1 MRFNPW
7 KLDYIGLKK
16 YSYGISLALVL
27 VSVLSVAIFG
37 FNYGIDFSSGTSVD
51 VALSR
56 PVDKAAVERFLDDGR
71 SEWGEYVL
79 TPGNERLSIRF
90 KEVLNAEQ
98 QTSFRAAFQS
108 GLDADASFEMNVVGV
123 DIAREQQEKAMW
135 GVLFASIGILIYVA
149 IRFEWRFGLAAII
162 ALLHDAI
169 IVMGAFSLFRLE
181 VNMPFIVAVLTVIG
195 YSINDTVVIFDR
207 IRENLRFA
215 KIKTHADLANV
226 VNTSVRQTLTRSIN
240 TVVAVLIGAVLLF
253 ALASPSIR
261 LFSLAIIIGLVAGT
275 YSSIFVASPLWF
287 ELRKRMKAKKPAKA
301 AATAS

>member
-1 MRFNPW
+1 VRFNPW

-16 YSYGISLALVL
+16 YSYGISLALVV
-27 VSVLSVAIFG
+27 VSLLSVAIFG
-37 FNYGIDFSSGTSVD
+37 LNYGIDFRSGTTVD
-51 VALSR
+51 VALSQ
-56 PVDKAAVERFLDDGR
+56 PVDKEAVERFLDAGQ
-71 SEWGEYVL
+71 SQWGEYVL
-79 TPGNERLSIRF
+79 TPGTERLSIRF
-90 KEVLNAEQ
+90 KDVLSGEQ
-98 QTSFRAAFQS
+98 QTSFREAFRS
-108 GLDADASFEMNVVGV
+108 ELDAGASFEMYVVGV
-123 DIAREQQEKAMW
+123 DIAREQQEKALW
-135 GVLFASIGILIYVA
+135 GVLFASVGILIYVA

-169 IVMGAFSLFRLE
+169 VVVGAFSLFRLE
-181 VNMPFIVAVLTVIG
+181 VNMPFIVAVLTIIG

-240 TVVAVLIGAVLLF
+240 TVVTVLIGAVLLF
-253 ALASPSIR
+253 ALGSPSIR

-275 YSSIFVASPLWF
+275 YSSIFVASPLWY

-301 AATAS
+301 AGAS

>member
-1 MRFNPW
+1 VRFNPW
-7 KLDYIGLKK
+7 KLDYIGLRK
-16 YSYGISLALVL
+16 YTMAVSAVLVL
-27 VSVLSVAIFG
+27 LSVLFFAILG
-37 FNYGIDFSSGTSVD
+37 LNYGIDFRSGTTVD

-56 PVDKAAVERFLDDGR
+56 PVDKAAVERFLDEGQ

-90 KEVLNAEQ
+90 KEVLNAQQ

-108 GLDADASFEMNVVGV
+108 GLDADASFEMYVVGV
-123 DIAREQQEKAMW
+123 DIAREQQEKALW
-135 GVLFASIGILIYVA
+135 GVLFASVGILIYVA
-149 IRFEWRFGLAAII
+149 IRFEWRFGLAAIV

-169 IVMGAFSLFRLE
+169 VVIGAFSLFRLE

-226 VNTSVRQTLTRSIN
+226 VNMSVRQTLTRSIN
-240 TVVAVLIGAVLLF
+240 TVVTVLLGAVLLF
-253 ALASPSIR
+253 ALGSPSIR
-261 LFSLAIIIGLVAGT
+261 LFSLAIIIGLAAGT

-301 AATAS
+301 AAAS

>member
-7 KLDYIGLKK
+7 KLDYIGLRK
-16 YSYGISLALVL
+16 YTFSVSAGLVL
-27 VSVLSVAIFG
+27 VSLLAFAALG
-37 FNYGIDFSSGTSVD
+37 LNYGIDFRSGTTVD
-51 VALSR
+51 VVLTQ
-56 PVDKAAVERFLDDGR
+56 PVEKEAVERFLDEGR
-71 SEWGEYVL
+71 SRWGEYVL
-79 TPGNERLSIRF
+79 TSGTERLSIRF
-90 KEVLNAEQ
+90 KDVLGGEQ

-108 GLDADASFEMNVVGV
+108 ELDAGASFEMYVVGV
-123 DIAREQQEKAMW
+123 DIAREQQEKALW
-135 GVLFASIGILIYVA
+135 GVFFASIGVLIYVA
-149 IRFEWRFGLAAII
+149 IRFEWRFGLASIA

-169 IVMGAFSLFRLE
+169 VVVGAFSLFRLE

-207 IRENLRFA
+207 IRDNLRFA

-240 TVVAVLIGAVLLF
+240 TVVTVLIGAVLLF
-253 ALASPSIR
+253 ALGSPSIR

-275 YSSIFVASPLWF
+275 YSSIFVASPLWY

-301 AATAS
+301 AAAS

>member
-16 YSYGISLALVL
+16 YSYGISLALVV
-27 VSVLSVAIFG
+27 VSLLSVAIFG
-37 FNYGIDFSSGTSVD
+37 LNYGIDFRSGTTVD
-51 VALSR
+51 VALSQ
-56 PVDKAAVERFLDDGR
+56 PVDKEAVERFLDAGQ
-71 SEWGEYVL
+71 SQWGEYVL
-79 TPGNERLSIRF
+79 TPGTERLSIRF
-90 KEVLNAEQ
+90 KDVLSGEQ
-98 QTSFRAAFQS
+98 QTSFREAFRS
-108 GLDADASFEMNVVGV
+108 ELDAGASFEMYVVGV
-123 DIAREQQEKAMW
+123 DIAREQQEKALW
-135 GVLFASIGILIYVA
+135 GVLFASVGILIYVA

-169 IVMGAFSLFRLE
+169 VVVGAFSLFRLE
-181 VNMPFIVAVLTVIG
+181 VNMPFIVAVLTIIG

-240 TVVAVLIGAVLLF
+240 TVVTVLIGAVLLF
-253 ALASPSIR
+253 ALGSPSIR

-275 YSSIFVASPLWF
+275 YSSIFVASPLWY

-301 AATAS
+301 AAAS

>member
-16 YSYGISLALVL
+16 YSYGISLALVV
-27 VSVLSVAIFG
+27 VSLLSVAIFG
-37 FNYGIDFSSGTSVD
+37 LNYGIDFRSGTTVD
-51 VALSR
+51 VALSQ
-56 PVDKAAVERFLDDGR
+56 PVDKEAVERFLDAGQ
-71 SEWGEYVL
+71 SQWGEYVL
-79 TPGNERLSIRF
+79 TPGTERLSIRF
-90 KEVLNAEQ
+90 KDVLSGEQ
-98 QTSFRAAFQS
+98 QTSFREAFRS
-108 GLDADASFEMNVVGV
+108 ELDAGASFEMYVVGV
-123 DIAREQQEKAMW
+123 DIAREQQEKALW
-135 GVLFASIGILIYVA
+135 GVLFASVGILIYVA

-169 IVMGAFSLFRLE
+169 VVVGAFSLFRLE
-181 VNMPFIVAVLTVIG
+181 VNMPFIVAVLTIIG

-240 TVVAVLIGAVLLF
+240 TVVTVLIGAVLLF
-253 ALASPSIR
+253 ALGSPSIR

-275 YSSIFVASPLWF
+275 YSSIFVASPLWY

-301 AATAS
+301 AGAS

>member
-7 KLDYIGLKK
+7 KLDYIGLRK
-16 YSYGISLALVL
+16 YTFSVSAGLVL
-27 VSVLSVAIFG
+27 VSLLAFAALG
-37 FNYGIDFSSGTSVD
+37 LNYGIDFRSGTTVD
-51 VALSR
+51 VVLTQ
-56 PVDKAAVERFLDDGR
+56 PVEKEAVERFLDEGR
-71 SEWGEYVL
+71 SLWGEYVL
-79 TPGNERLSIRF
+79 TSGTERLSIRF
-90 KEVLNAEQ
+90 KDVLSGEQ

-108 GLDADASFEMNVVGV
+108 ELDAGASFEMNVVGV
-123 DIAREQQEKAMW
+123 DIAREQQEKALW
-135 GVLFASIGILIYVA
+135 GVFFASIGVLIYVA
-149 IRFEWRFGLAAII
+149 IRFEWRFGLAAIA

-169 IVMGAFSLFRLE
+169 VVVGAFSLFRLE

-207 IRENLRFA
+207 IRDNLRFA

-240 TVVAVLIGAVLLF
+240 TVVTVLIGAVLLF
-253 ALASPSIR
+253 ALGSPSIR

-275 YSSIFVASPLWF
+275 YSSIFVASPLWY

-301 AATAS
+301 AAAS

>member
-16 YSYGISLALVL
+16 YSYGISLALVV
-27 VSVLSVAIFG
+27 VSLLSVAIFG
-37 FNYGIDFSSGTSVD
+37 LNYGIDFRSGTTVD
-51 VALSR
+51 VALSQ
-56 PVDKAAVERFLDDGR
+56 PVDKEAVERFLDAGQ
-71 SEWGEYVL
+71 SQWGEYVL
-79 TPGNERLSIRF
+79 TPGTERLSIRF
-90 KEVLNAEQ
+90 KDVLSGEQ
-98 QTSFRAAFQS
+98 QTSFREAFRS
-108 GLDADASFEMNVVGV
+108 ELDAGASFEMYVVGV
-123 DIAREQQEKAMW
+123 DIAREQQEKALW
-135 GVLFASIGILIYVA
+135 GVLFASVGILIYVA
-149 IRFEWRFGLAAII
+149 IRFEWRFGLAAIA

-169 IVMGAFSLFRLE
+169 VVVGAFSLFRLE

-207 IRENLRFA
+207 IRDNLRFA

-240 TVVAVLIGAVLLF
+240 TVVTVLIGAVLLF
-253 ALASPSIR
+253 ALGSPSIR

-275 YSSIFVASPLWF
+275 YSSIFVASPLWY

-301 AATAS
+301 AAAS

>member
-226 VNTSVRQTLTRSIN
+226 VNASVRQTLTRSIN

>member
-1 MRFNPW
+1 VRFNPW

-226 VNTSVRQTLTRSIN
+226 VNTSVRQTLTRSIKYGGRRADSAPSCCSPWPARRSDCFPWRSSSGWWP
-240 TVVAVLIGAVLLF
+240 VPIPRSSSPVRSGLSF
-253 ALASPSIR
+253 AN
-261 LFSLAIIIGLVAGT
+261 G
-275 YSSIFVASPLWF
+275 
-287 ELRKRMKAKKPAKA
+287 
-301 AATAS
+301 

>member
-7 KLDYIGLKK
+7 KLDYIGLRK
-16 YSYGISLALVL
+16 YTFSVSAGLVL
-27 VSVLSVAIFG
+27 VSLLAFAALG
-37 FNYGIDFSSGTSVD
+37 LNYGIDFRSGTTVD
-51 VALSR
+51 VVLTQ
-56 PVDKAAVERFLDDGR
+56 PVEKEAVERFLDEGR
-71 SEWGEYVL
+71 SRWGEYVL
-79 TPGNERLSIRF
+79 TSGTERLSIRF
-90 KEVLNAEQ
+90 KDVLSGEQ

-108 GLDADASFEMNVVGV
+108 ELDAGASFEMYVVGV
-123 DIAREQQEKAMW
+123 DIAREQQEKALW
-135 GVLFASIGILIYVA
+135 GVFFASIGVLIYVA
-149 IRFEWRFGLAAII
+149 IRFEWRFGLAAIA

-169 IVMGAFSLFRLE
+169 VVVGAFSLFRLE

-207 IRENLRFA
+207 IRDNLRFA

-240 TVVAVLIGAVLLF
+240 TVVTVLIGAVLLF
-253 ALASPSIR
+253 ALGSPSIR

-275 YSSIFVASPLWF
+275 YSSIFVASPLWY

-301 AATAS
+301 AAAS

>member
-1 MRFNPW
+1 VRFNPW

>member
-1 MRFNPW
+1 VRFNPW

-226 VNTSVRQTLTRSIN
+226 VNASVRQTLTRSIN